1 MANGFYS
8 QFLASQNLPF
18 TGALLLLLFIGIFQ
32 LTGIANLFGDAD
44 LDGGVDTH
52 GDVQGLDGLLGWFG
66 IGRLPFLLWLILFLG
81 VYALTGLAG
90 QQTAQALTGAPLDPL
105 LAGIGAGVIALP
117 LTGLLARPLARILPH
132 DESTAVS
139 IDSLIGRT
147 GRITIGT
154 ATRGA
159 PARAE
164 IRDVFGHPHQVM
176 VEPDDENGRF
186 ETGTMVMLVRRDGH
200 AFRAILYGDHPM
212 LRLD

>member
-1 MANGFYS
+1 MNHDLRLLHLLPAAVLVTQEGAIRFANA
-8 QFLASQNLPF
+8 ASME
-18 TGALLLLLFIGIFQ
+18 LLE
-32 LTGIANLFGDAD
+32 
-44 LDGGVDTH
+44 
-52 GDVQGLDGLLGWFG
+52 
-66 IGRLPFLLWLILFLG
+66 
-81 VYALTGLAG
+81 
-90 QQTAQALTGAPLDPL
+90 AP
-105 LAGIGAGVIALP
+105 
-117 LTGLLARPLARILPH
+117 
-132 DESTAVS
+132 S

-164 IRDVFGHPHQVM
+164 IHDVFGHPHQVM